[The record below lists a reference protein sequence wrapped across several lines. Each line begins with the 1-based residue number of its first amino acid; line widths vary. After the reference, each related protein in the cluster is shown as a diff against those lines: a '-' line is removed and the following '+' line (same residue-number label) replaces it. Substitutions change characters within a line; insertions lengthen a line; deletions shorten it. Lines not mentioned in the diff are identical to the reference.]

1 MSKKEGVKN
10 MVAIIPSEIDKETV
24 RTMMRDGAQLVEVLP
39 KDAYTKMHLAGAVS
53 KPLDIL
59 DRLTVEGLKW
69 DEPVIVYCYD
79 YQ

>member
-1 MSKKEGVKN
+1 MAAV
-10 MVAIIPSEIDKETV
+10 IPSEIDKETV
-24 RTMMRDGAQLVEVLP
+24 RTMMRAGAQLVEVLP
-39 KDAYTKMHLAGAVS
+39 KDAYTKMHLVGAIS

-59 DRLTVEGLKW
+59 DRLTVEELKW